1 MYRDISTYQENL
13 RDRTVTGVFWI
24 VLCARPLEPLWNLP
38 EVRRQAAADGDAAR
52 EADALRVVTKARQDH
67 FRLVTWC
74 DLNLSNL
81 SNLSHRSTFQRRRYE
96 AHLSQPV
103 ASICQQQNYCIYRW
117 TWKLVN
123 GFHTVCIN
131 FVDDS
136 SVQVRLGRPFV
147 LQVVVPPLESCWQ
160 SVVAKNK
167 GILRET
173 VVEFGKNFLVSVFPV
188 EWIWV

>member
-103 ASICQQQNYCIYRW
+103 ASICQPQNYCIYRW

-188 EWIWV
+188 ESIWV